1 MSLIR
6 IILLIP
12 LFIVGAA
19 KASST
24 SHIIERP
31 DGSSLTYYLART
43 AQNPSD
49 TLLVIMQGSDCN
61 SVSHNTRINDLFS
74 QTLPEADLLTVEK
87 YGLNQAIRWN
97 PDGDSP
103 DCPTAYIQKDSPTQR
118 AADYQQVLE
127 KLENNYEHIIV
138 LGGSE
143 GAVVAAMVAS
153 QVPSVD
159 TLVSL
164 NAGGRFFVDDVLY
177 NMEQTMPP
185 EAFMEAKNGFLG
197 FQQAVVSAETMD
209 INMSSHG
216 FAWWKEVLTLDQKSI
231 LERVSDDTLILQSE
245 RDINVSPEQS
255 IRQAEQL
262 MQSRSNVSFMLLA
275 GLDHAFKNQRGESET
290 SSVIKQIQAWLE

>member
-6 IILLIP
+6 IILLVP
-12 LFIVGAA
+12 LFIVCAA

-24 SHIIERP
+24 SHVIERR
-31 DGSSLTYYLART
+31 DGSSLTFYLTRT
-43 AQNPSD
+43 AQTPSD

-61 SVSHNTRINDLFS
+61 SVSHSTTINDLFAR
-74 QTLPEADLLTVEK
+74 TVPEADLLTVEK
-87 YGLNQAIRWN
+87 YGLNRAIRWN

-118 AADYQQVLE
+118 AADYRQVLE
-127 KLENNYEHIIV
+127 KLESNYEHIIV

-185 EAFMEAKNGFLG
+185 EALLEAKNGFLG

-216 FAWWKEVLTLDQKSI
+216 FAWWKEMLTLDQRSI
-231 LERVSDDTLILQSE
+231 LERVSADTLILQSE
-245 RDINVSPEQS
+245 LDINVSPEQS

>member
-6 IILLIP
+6 IILLVP
-12 LFIVGAA
+12 LFIVCAA

-24 SHIIERP
+24 SHVIERR
-31 DGSSLTYYLART
+31 DGSSLTFYLTRT
-43 AQNPSD
+43 AQTPSD

-61 SVSHNTRINDLFS
+61 SVSHSTTINDLFAR
-74 QTLPEADLLTVEK
+74 TVPEADLLTVEK
-87 YGLNQAIRWN
+87 YGLNRAIRWN

-103 DCPTAYIQKDSPTQR
+103 DCPTAYIQQASPTQR
-118 AADYQQVLE
+118 AADYRQVLE
-127 KLENNYEHIIV
+127 KLESNYEHIIV

-185 EAFMEAKNGFLG
+185 EALLEAKNGFLG

-216 FAWWKEVLTLDQKSI
+216 FAWWKEMLTLDQRSI
-231 LERVSDDTLILQSE
+231 LERVSADTLILQSE
-245 RDINVSPEQS
+245 LDINVSPEQS